1 MGSTRRRVC
10 RFEEVLVRLSFL
22 TVLATCVC
30 ACNTVE
36 FYRQAVSGQVSI
48 LARRESIPTLIA
60 SPDTAPEL
68 RARLES
74 VRRILVFARERL
86 GLEPGDRYMSYVRI
100 RGEYVVWNVFAAPEF
115 STQPTQWCYPVI
127 GCASYRGYFDRG
139 NAVRYAAR
147 LAAER
152 QDAVVGGVAAYS
164 TLGWF
169 DDPVMSTFIDWS
181 DAELAGLIFHELA
194 HARVFIAGD
203 TSFNEAFANFVERRG
218 VVEWLRANGT
228 DAQIEEATERWRHED
243 RFSKFLLAWRDELQR
258 LYDHPYNDDALR
270 MLKFDLFAS
279 LEQCYRTHRDR
290 LGDQDWFFHGSPNN
304 GRFVPLAAYNEL
316 IGGFKAVFVASG
328 SDWPAF
334 YARVRALGKRP
345 IDERT
350 AELKRV
356 AGEQANDSE
365 AVPIECEAL
374 TF

>member
-1 MGSTRRRVC
+1 MGGTRRGLR
-10 RFEEVLVRLSFL
+10 RLDEVLVRMSFL
-22 TVLATCVC
+22 TLLATCAC
-30 ACNTVE
+30 ACSTVE

-60 SPDTAPEL
+60 SSDTAPDL
-68 RARLES
+68 RGRLET
-74 VRRILVFARERL
+74 VQRILVFAGERL
-86 GLEPGDRYMSYVRI
+86 ALEPGNRFTSYVRI

-127 GCASYRGYFDRG
+127 GCASYRGYFDRA
-139 NAVRYAAR
+139 NATRYAAR

-181 DAELAGLIFHELA
+181 DADLAGLIFHELA

-203 TSFNEAFANFVERRG
+203 TSFNEAFASFVERQG
-218 VVEWLRANGT
+218 VVEWLRANGNG
-228 DAQIEEATERWRHED
+228 AQIEQAAERWRQED
-243 RFSKFLLAWRDELQR
+243 RFNTFLFAWRDELQR
-258 LYDHPYNDDALR
+258 LYDRPYNDDALR
-270 MLKFDLFAS
+270 MIKFDLFAA
-279 LEQCYRTHRDR
+279 LEQCYRIHRDR
-290 LGDQDWFFHGSPNN
+290 LGDQDWFFHGPPNN

-316 IGGFKAVFVASG
+316 IGGFEAIFAASG
-328 SDWPAF
+328 GDWPRF

-350 AELKRV
+350 AELKRA
-356 AGEQANDSE
+356 AGEQTNASE
-365 AVPIECEAL
+365 AAPIGCEAL